1 MKMKLMVLL
10 ALGWALSSMVV
21 PVSRG
26 EQPEMKIDSIVKSD
40 SVKYIIFTSSDSC
53 DDDSAVY
60 RMWSDKGK
68 CYSYFFKDVKH
79 NEITFDVPANA
90 SPIVKP
96 KSFLQTIE
104 YVDWNVLFPR
114 LSASDA
120 AKMYSFF
127 VHECHQWKRKGGKET
142 RLYFIDRKDFSR
154 DSIKIYRVYCRNSQY
169 YKNELLDELEY

>member
-1 MKMKLMVLL
+1 MKLMVLL

-68 CYSYFFKDVKH
+68 C
-79 NEITFDVPANA
+79 
-90 SPIVKP
+90 
-96 KSFLQTIE
+96 
-104 YVDWNVLFPR
+104 
-114 LSASDA
+114 
-120 AKMYSFF
+120 
-127 VHECHQWKRKGGKET
+127 
-142 RLYFIDRKDFSR
+142 
-154 DSIKIYRVYCRNSQY
+154 
-169 YKNELLDELEY
+169 